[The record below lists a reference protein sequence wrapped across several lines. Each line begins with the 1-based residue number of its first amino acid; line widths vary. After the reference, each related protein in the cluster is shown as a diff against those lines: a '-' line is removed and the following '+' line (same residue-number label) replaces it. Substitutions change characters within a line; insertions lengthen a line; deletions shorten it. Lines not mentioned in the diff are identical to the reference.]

1 MMVRYQV
8 FHPDHEFLG
17 QVLLDIG
24 EAGPDGAR
32 LKTYFEKHGLSD
44 VDAQTWYPAQTF
56 VDVFNEMEATGEMQ
70 MLDFVSVGLKV
81 AENAILPPE
90 VATMSLG
97 EVLQTMDAA
106 YRLNNRGTDVGEI
119 RCEQV
124 ADKHY
129 QLLVRV
135 PYPDDMWYGITYGYM
150 RRMAPNGTRFTVAY
164 DEDAPGHHEGGEY
177 TVIHVTWD

>member
-1 MMVRYQV
+1 
-8 FHPDHEFLG
+8 
-17 QVLLDIG
+17 
-24 EAGPDGAR
+24 
-32 LKTYFEKHGLSD
+32 
-44 VDAQTWYPAQTF
+44 
-56 VDVFNEMEATGEMQ
+56 MQ